1 MDTASNAA
9 LIAPGLPM
17 ANVPTGTPPGI
28 CTMDRSES
36 SPLSDGD
43 SIGTPSTGKVV
54 FAAQTPGKCAAPPA
68 AAMRTSNRR
77 SVALE
82 RYSNNASGA
91 RCAEIACAS
100 QGTLSS
106 SNCAAQ
112 CCMISQSD
120 LLPIKMPTKG
130 LVLVDAINLPEPVL
144 PAGKDQ
150 VEVQE
155 FNWNISRRNHKTWS
169 QQPQSSR
176 RQSTR

>member
-43 SIGTPSTGKVV
+43 SIGTPSTGRVV

-68 AAMRTSNRR
+68 AAMRTSNPR

-100 QGTLSS
+100 HGTLSS

-120 LLPIKMPTKG
+120 LLPRRMPTSG
-130 LVLVDAINLPEPVL
+130 FVLSAAIKCEDVLHGSAPTVTRKLHPTCRNPVFEKAL
-144 PAGKDQ
+144 SMNP
-150 VEVQE
+150 
-155 FNWNISRRNHKTWS
+155 
-169 QQPQSSR
+169 
-176 RQSTR
+176 